1 MDELLVIVEAR
12 PDLPADA
19 HGSEARALG
28 HSLKSMVGISAE
40 IRVVPSGSL
49 QRSGGKAVRVTDR
62 R

>member
-19 HGSEARALG
+19 HRGEARALS
-28 HSLKSMVGISAE
+28 HSLKSMVESPPRFASWLAARYNARAG
-40 IRVVPSGSL
+40 SGT
-49 QRSGGKAVRVTDR
+49 VTDR